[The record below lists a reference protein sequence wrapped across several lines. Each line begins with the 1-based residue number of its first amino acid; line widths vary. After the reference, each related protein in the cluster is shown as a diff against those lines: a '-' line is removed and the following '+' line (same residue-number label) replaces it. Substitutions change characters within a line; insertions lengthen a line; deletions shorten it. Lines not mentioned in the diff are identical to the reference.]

1 MELDLHT
8 IRTPICIPKRRGGG
22 GREGRLENEALIFT
36 TKGKKEGELQI
47 KYLVGVGHNVGVV
60 LCERLTGRKN
70 GKYYASIV

>member
-8 IRTPICIPKRRGGG
+8 IRTPICIAKHRG
-22 GREGRLENEALIFT
+22 GREWRLKNEALIFT